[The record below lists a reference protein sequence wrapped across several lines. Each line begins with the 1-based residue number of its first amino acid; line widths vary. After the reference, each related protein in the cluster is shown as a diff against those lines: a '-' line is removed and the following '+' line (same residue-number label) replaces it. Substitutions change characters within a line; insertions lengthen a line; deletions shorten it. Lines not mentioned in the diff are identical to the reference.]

1 MAEDMQARR
10 GRVERVEEALRAARI
25 YSADPNRR
33 LMLAGKLV
41 DEAGDSDL
49 TKQDLDDLLLEAKEG
64 QLAKSPPGL
73 VVSWLQSDAWLEVLK
88 DIRDARQRAEQRVRA
103 REWQPPDTWAAD
115 VQLHRVLAVA
125 LGDGKTA
132 EYVASVFGLRPD
144 EVRQMVDKDGR
155 RSYGDTIVDRWL
167 GRSKPKLY
175 TPKKKKE
182 TAQ

>member
-1 MAEDMQARR
+1 MAEGMQARR
-10 GRVERVEEALRAARI
+10 GRVESVEEALRAARI

-33 LMLAGKLV
+33 LMLAGKLA
-41 DEAGDSDL
+41 DEAGDSEL

-64 QLAKSPPGL
+64 QLAKSPHGL
-73 VVSWLQSDAWLEVLK
+73 VVSWLQSGAWLEVLR
-88 DIRDARQRAEQRVRA
+88 DIREARDKAEKRAKA
-103 REWQPPDTWAAD
+103 REWQPPDAWADD

-155 RSYGDTIVDRWL
+155 RTYGDAWVDRWL
-167 GRSKPKLY
+167 ERSKPKLY
-175 TPKKKKE
+175 CFKKKRVIE
-182 TAQ
+182 G

>member
-1 MAEDMQARR
+1 MVEDMQTRR
-10 GRVERVEEALRAARI
+10 GRAERVEEALRAARI

-41 DEAGDSDL
+41 DEAGSSDL

-64 QLAKSPPGL
+64 QLAKSPHGL
-73 VVSWLQSDAWLEVLK
+73 VVSWLQSGAWAEVLK
-88 DIRDARQRAEQRVRA
+88 DIQEAREKAERRAKA
-103 REWQPPDTWAAD
+103 REWQPPDTWAED

-132 EYVASVFGLRPD
+132 DYVASVFGLRPD
-144 EVRQMVDKDGR
+144 QVRQMVDKDGR
-155 RSYGDTIVDRWL
+155 RTYGDAWVDRWL

-175 TPKKKKE
+175 SPKKKKAAVE
-182 TAQ
+182 